1 MLSWALK
8 FLLAAAFAAVI
19 ASSEVAPGGAVLI
32 AKIAVAVLLA
42 LCTVSLVAALRRGRA
57 K

>member
-1 MLSWALK
+1 MLSWTLK
-8 FLLAAAFAAVI
+8 FLMAAALAALV
-19 ASSEVAPGGAVLI
+19 ASSEVAPGAVLI

-42 LCTVSLVAALRRGRA
+42 LCTVSLVSALRRGRT

>member
-1 MLSWALK
+1 MLSWTLK
-8 FLLAAAFAAVI
+8 FLMAAALAALV
-19 ASSEVAPGGAVLI
+19 ASSEVAPGAALI

-42 LCTVSLVAALRRGRA
+42 LCTVSLVAALRRGRT

>member
-8 FLLAAAFAAVI
+8 FLVAAVAATVIAAAEISPAAAAMAKI
-19 ASSEVAPGGAVLI
+19 GAV
-32 AKIAVAVLLA
+32 VLLA
-42 LCTVSLVAALRRGRA
+42 LCTVSLVAALRRGRT

>member
-8 FLLAAAFAAVI
+8 FLLAAALAAPI
-19 ASSEVAPGGAVLI
+19 ATSDVVPGAVLI

-42 LCTVSLVAALRRGRA
+42 LCTVSLVAGLRRGRS

>member
-8 FLLAAAFAAVI
+8 FLMAAAIAAIV
-19 ASSEVAPGGAVLI
+19 ARSEMAPGAVLV
-32 AKIAVAVLLA
+32 AKIAVVVLLA

-57 K
+57 R

>member
-19 ASSEVAPGGAVLI
+19 ASSEVAPGAALI
-32 AKIAVAVLLA
+32 AKIAVAMLLA
-42 LCTVSLVAALRRGRA
+42 LCTVSLVAALRRGRT

>member
-1 MLSWALK
+1 MLSWSFK
-8 FLLAAAFAAVI
+8 FLMAATLAAII
-19 ASSEVAPGGAVLI
+19 ASSEVAPGAVLL
-32 AKIAVAVLLA
+32 AKLAVAVLLA

>member
-8 FLLAAAFAAVI
+8 FLTAAALAALI
-19 ASSEVAPGGAVLI
+19 ATSDVAPGAVLI
-32 AKIAVAVLLA
+32 AKIAAALLLA
-42 LCTVSLVAALRRGRA
+42 LCTVSLIAGLRRGRT